1 MTLLEWINQYKVY
14 VAPSNIN
21 GVGLFAIDDIKKGD
35 IVYTYLN
42 NNKSVLV
49 SINELLNNGVSINKI
64 NVLKRLFAG
73 SETSIQLKTKG
84 IDFVSLMNHNAD
96 SNMEWSKKGNLSI
109 YRAKKDIKAN
119 EEVTLDFLD
128 NNYHKKLNFKPNE

>member
-73 SETSIQLKTKG
+73 SEKSIQLKTKG
-84 IDFVSLMNHNAD
+84 
-96 SNMEWSKKGNLSI
+96 
-109 YRAKKDIKAN
+109 
-119 EEVTLDFLD
+119 TL
-128 NNYHKKLNFKPNE
+128 KI